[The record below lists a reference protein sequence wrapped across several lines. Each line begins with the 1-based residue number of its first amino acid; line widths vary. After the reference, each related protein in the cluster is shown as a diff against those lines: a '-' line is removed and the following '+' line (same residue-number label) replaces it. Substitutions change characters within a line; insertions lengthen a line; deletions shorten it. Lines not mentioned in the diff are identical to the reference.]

1 MRVRFGECS
10 FDLVTRE
17 LCRGGRPVPLAP
29 KSFHLLS
36 LLIERR
42 PRPLAHAELRD
53 ALWPDTH
60 VGYTSLARV
69 VAEVR
74 KAIGD
79 GRRANL
85 VRTVPRFGYA
95 FAGTVVVEGK
105 PVAAPGLATLVCG
118 EREFPLGEGDTL
130 VGRGPQCEVRIT
142 SSEVSRAHARIHV
155 DATGATIEDLGSKN
169 GTWVNGERRQ
179 GAVELADR
187 DELAFGTLRAV
198 FRLSSA
204 TESTRSSRRAP

>member
-17 LCRGGRPVPLAP
+17 LYRRGRPVPLSP

-36 LLIERR
+36 LLIESR

-74 KAIGD
+74 KTIGD
-79 GRRANL
+79 SRRANL
-85 VRTVPRFGYA
+85 IRTVPRFGYA
-95 FAGTVVVEGK
+95 FAGTVIVEGESDLV
-105 PVAAPGLATLVCG
+105 PALATLVCG
-118 EREFPLGEGDTL
+118 DREFALGTGDTL
-130 VGRGPQCEVRIT
+130 VGRGPQCGVRIT
-142 SSEVSRAHARIHV
+142 SSEVSRVHARIHL
-155 DATGATIEDLGSKN
+155 DAGGATIEDLGSKN
-169 GTWVNGERRQ
+169 GTWVNGDRRE
-179 GAVELADR
+179 GSVTLADR

-198 FRLSSA
+198 FRLSSG
-204 TESTRSSRRAP
+204 TESTRSSRRAR